1 MWLITRWRERTAHDT
16 LYTPSGIDEVHDEAV
31 GVTSAE
37 SALMTVLIDHGGPGA
52 DALVRW
58 LVTGEHVVGNGV
70 STVDRGW
77 PLPATPD
84 SWV

>member
-1 MWLITRWRERTAHDT
+1 M
-16 LYTPSGIDEVHDEAV
+16 
-31 GVTSAE
+31 TSAE

>member
-1 MWLITRWRERTAHDT
+1 MDDGGDLVVPAECVAWCREQDYA
-16 LYTPSGIDEVHDEAV
+16 
-31 GVTSAE
+31 
-37 SALMTVLIDHGGPGA
+37 VLIDHGGPGA